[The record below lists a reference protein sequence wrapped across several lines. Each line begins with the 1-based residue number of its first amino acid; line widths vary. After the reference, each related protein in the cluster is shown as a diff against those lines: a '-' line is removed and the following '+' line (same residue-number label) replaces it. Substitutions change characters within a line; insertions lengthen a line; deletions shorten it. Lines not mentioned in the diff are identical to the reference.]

1 MNIFDWLNVTLM
13 LIFAAC
19 CCYQF
24 LYIPISWWKKP
35 EAHKEVRLH
44 RYAVLVAARNE
55 APVIEELIRSIRQ
68 QDYPSELVD
77 IYVMAD
83 NCTDDT
89 AAIAEQ
95 AGATVYRRFNHNQ
108 IGKGYVLHD
117 LYEKMKEEGRFSEY
131 DGFFVF
137 DADNVLRKNY
147 ISEMNRSFS
156 DGYPVVTGYRNSKNF
171 GDSWVSSG
179 IALWFLRESRYLN
192 YSRHLIGSSAAI
204 GGTGFLAARE
214 LIERYDGWNFFT
226 LTEDLEFTSRVVTD
240 GYRIA
245 FCREAELYDEQP
257 IDLRTSWRQRM
268 RWTRGY
274 LQTMRKYGKALFLG
288 VFRKDSP
295 QRFACYDLLMNT
307 IPPIVLGVVGL
318 FLNVGKFFFVMGQGA
333 APDELV
339 LPILQAIGSG
349 YLMMLLMGALTVISE
364 WKHIHAATGKKLLYM
379 LTFPLFMFT
388 FMPISIQALFCK
400 VQWKPIRHTRALSR
414 AAIEGK

>member
-1 MNIFDWLNVTLM
+1 M

>member
-364 WKHIHAATGKKLLYM
+364 WKHIHAAAGKKLLYM

>member
-1 MNIFDWLNVTLM
+1 M

-364 WKHIHAATGKKLLYM
+364 WKHIHAAAGKKLLYM

>member
-35 EAHKEVRLH
+35 KMHKETQLH
-44 RYAVLVAARNE
+44 HYAVLVAARNE

-349 YLMMLLMGALTVISE
+349 YLMMFLMGALTVISE

>member
-1 MNIFDWLNVTLM
+1 MSINSKPQSCRSKAPLKAQTAESRFTLGRIPAYTLVV
-13 LIFAAC
+13 LI
-19 CCYQF
+19 
-24 LYIPISWWKKP
+24 
-35 EAHKEVRLH
+35 
-44 RYAVLVAARNE
+44 
-55 APVIEELIRSIRQ
+55 
-68 QDYPSELVD
+68 
-77 IYVMAD
+77 VMA
-83 NCTDDT
+83 
-89 AAIAEQ
+89 AAQLLCYYLTRLALPRLTLHILTGPLDARIPFSPPWV
-95 AGATVYRRFNHNQ
+95 TVYF
-108 IGKGYVLHD
+108 L
-117 LYEKMKEEGRFSEY
+117 
-131 DGFFVF
+131 
-137 DADNVLRKNY
+137 
-147 ISEMNRSFS
+147 SF
-156 DGYPVVTGYRNSKNF
+156 PFWICT
-171 GDSWVSSG
+171 
-179 IALWFLRESRYLN
+179 ALWFLRESRYLN

-349 YLMMLLMGALTVISE
+349 YLMMFLMGALTVISE

>member
-179 IALWFLRESRYLN
+179 IALLFLRESRYLN
-192 YSRHLIGSSAAI
+192 YSRHLICSSAAI

>member
-35 EAHKEVRLH
+35 KMHKETQLH
-44 RYAVLVAARNE
+44 HYAVLVAARNE

-95 AGATVYRRFNHNQ
+95 AGATVYGRFNHNQ

-226 LTEDLEFTSRVVTD
+226 LTEDLEFTSSVVTD

-274 LQTMRKYGKALFLG
+274 LQTMRKYGKALFW
-288 VFRKDSP
+288 VCSARIRRS
-295 QRFACYDLLMNT
+295 
-307 IPPIVLGVVGL
+307 
-318 FLNVGKFFFVMGQGA
+318 
-333 APDELV
+333 V
-339 LPILQAIGSG
+339 LPAMI
-349 YLMMLLMGALTVISE
+349 
-364 WKHIHAATGKKLLYM
+364 
-379 LTFPLFMFT
+379 F
-388 FMPISIQALFCK
+388 
-400 VQWKPIRHTRALSR
+400 
-414 AAIEGK
+414 

>member
-318 FLNVGKFFFVMGQGA
+318 FLNVGKFFFMMEQGA
-333 APDELV
+333 APDELI

-349 YLMMLLMGALTVISE
+349 YLMMLLMGALTVFSE
-364 WKHIHAATGKKLLYM
+364 WKHIHAKTGKKLLYT

>member
-349 YLMMLLMGALTVISE
+349 YLMMFLMGALTVISE

>member
-349 YLMMLLMGALTVISE
+349 YLMMFLMGALTVISE
-364 WKHIHAATGKKLLYM
+364 WKHIHAAAGKKLLYM